1 MKLPPY
7 SYFPMIKGEKISL
20 RQIKEP
26 DFSAG
31 FSIRN
36 IGTLLSEKDLM
47 QELHRHNFFFV
58 LFLETG
64 KGEHSIDFTNYPVD
78 DYSVFFMRPGQVHQ
92 LTLRQGSKGYLMQF
106 NREFYTPKEEPVNFV
121 LRKVSHK
128 NHCPLSVEKF
138 RKLLTQLSF
147 IFEEYS
153 KKQYHYKEVI
163 KASLEILFVE
173 LVRQS
178 KNPKEI
184 TNDGSKYSQNQLEEL
199 LELLQKHIVTYKQV
213 TKYAE
218 MMHLTTFQ
226 LNKITKETVGKSCSQ
241 LINEQIVLEAKR
253 NLLATTNQ
261 VNQIAFD
268 LGFEDPSYFIRFF
281 KKHTNHSPEAF
292 RKNFK

>member
-1 MKLPPY
+1 MK
-7 SYFPMIKGEKISL
+7 EISI

-26 DFSAG
+26 DFSEG

-36 IGTLLSEKDLM
+36 IGALLSEKDM
-47 QELHRHNFFFV
+47 VQELHRHNFFFV
-58 LFLETG
+58 LFLEKG
-64 KGEHSIDFTNYPVD
+64 KGEHNIDFINYPVD

-92 LTLRQGSKGYLMQF
+92 LRLKQGSKGYLMQF

-121 LRKVSHK
+121 LRKVSNK
-128 NHCPLSVEKF
+128 NYCTLSVEKF
-138 RKLLTQLSF
+138 KKLVSQLSF

-153 KKQYHYKEVI
+153 QKQDHYKEVI

-184 TNDGSKYSQNQLEEL
+184 TNNGTKYSQNQLEEF
-199 LELLQKHIVTYKQV
+199 LELLQKHIVTHKQV
-213 TKYAE
+213 TQYAE

-226 LNKITKETVGKSCSQ
+226 LNKITKETTGNTCSQ

-281 KKHTNHSPEAF
+281 KKHTNFSPEAF

>member
-1 MKLPPY
+1 M
-7 SYFPMIKGEKISL
+7 SKISV

-26 DFSAG
+26 DFSEG

-36 IGTLLSEKDLM
+36 LDTLLSEKDLV
-47 QELHRHNFFFV
+47 QQLHRHNFFFI
-58 LFLETG
+58 LFLEKG
-64 KGEHSIDFTNYPVD
+64 KGEHSIDFTSYPVD

-92 LTLRQGSKGYLMQF
+92 LTLKRGSKGYIIQF
-106 NREFYTPKEEPVNFV
+106 NREFYTPIEEPVNFV
-121 LRKVSHK
+121 LRKVSTK
-128 NHCPLSVEKF
+128 NHCPLSAERF
-138 RKLLTQLSF
+138 RKLRSQLDY
-147 IFEEYS
+147 IFEEYTE
-153 KKQYHYKEVI
+153 KQDRYKQVI
-163 KASLEILFVE
+163 KEYLEILFIE

-184 TNDGSKYSQNQLEEL
+184 ANNDNQYSHEQYEEL
-199 LELLQKHIVTYKQV
+199 LELLQKHSV
-213 TKYAE
+213 TKKKVTHYAE

-226 LNKITKETVGKSCSQ
+226 INKITKEIINKTCSQ

-281 KKHTNHSPEAF
+281 KKQTGHTPEVF
-292 RKNFK
+292 RQNFK

>member
-1 MKLPPY
+1 MK
-7 SYFPMIKGEKISL
+7 EISI

-26 DFSAG
+26 DFSEG

-36 IGTLLSEKDLM
+36 IGILLSEKDLV

-58 LFLETG
+58 LFLENG
-64 KGEHSIDFTNYPVD
+64 KGEHYIDFTNYPVD

-92 LTLRQGSKGYLMQF
+92 LTLKQGCKGYLIQF
-106 NREFYTPKEEPVNFV
+106 NRDFYIPKEEPVNFV

-138 RKLLTQLSF
+138 RKLLSQLSF
-147 IFEEYS
+147 IFEEYNQ
-153 KKQYHYKEVI
+153 KQDHYKEVI
-163 KASLEILFVE
+163 KASLEILFIE

-178 KNPKEI
+178 SSPNEIKN
-184 TNDGSKYSQNQLEEL
+184 NGNKYSQNQLEEF
-199 LELLQKHIVTYKQV
+199 LELLQKHIVTHKQV
-213 TKYAE
+213 KQYAE
-218 MMHLTTFQ
+218 MMHLTAFQ

-281 KKHTNHSPEAF
+281 KKHTHHSPEAF
-292 RKNFK
+292 RKNSK

>member
-1 MKLPPY
+1 M
-7 SYFPMIKGEKISL
+7 SKISI

-26 DFSAG
+26 DFSEG
-31 FSIRN
+31 FSIRD
-36 IGTLLSEKDLM
+36 IGTLLSEKDLV

-58 LFLETG
+58 LFLEKG

-92 LTLRQGSKGYLMQF
+92 LTLQQGSKGYLMQF
-106 NREFYTPKEEPVNFV
+106 NRDFYTPKEEPVNFV

-138 RKLLTQLSF
+138 RRLLSQLSF
-147 IFEEYS
+147 IFEEYNQ
-153 KKQYHYKEVI
+153 KQDHYKEVV

-178 KNPKEI
+178 KSPKEI
-184 TNDGSKYSQNQLEEL
+184 TNDSNKYSQNQLEEF
-199 LELLQKHIVTYKQV
+199 LELLQKHIVTHKQV
-213 TKYAE
+213 TQYTE

-253 NLLATTNQ
+253 SLLATVNQ

-281 KKHTNHSPEAF
+281 KKHTNQSPEAF
-292 RKNFK
+292 RKNFKIVLQD

>member
-1 MKLPPY
+1 MK
-7 SYFPMIKGEKISL
+7 EISV

-26 DFSAG
+26 DFSEG

-36 IGTLLSEKDLM
+36 IGTLLSEKDLV
-47 QELHRHNFFFV
+47 QELHRHNFFFA
-58 LFLETG
+58 LFLEKG
-64 KGEHSIDFTNYPVD
+64 KGEHSIDFINYPVG

-92 LTLRQGSKGYLMQF
+92 LTLKQGSKGYLIQF
-106 NREFYTPKEEPVNFV
+106 NRDFYTPKEEPINFV
-121 LRKVSHK
+121 LRKVSYK
-128 NHCPLSVEKF
+128 NYCPLSGEKF
-138 RKLLTQLSF
+138 RRLLSQLSF
-147 IFEEYS
+147 IFEEYTQ
-153 KKQYHYKEVI
+153 KQDRYKEVI
-163 KASLEILFVE
+163 TASLEILFIE

-184 TNDGSKYSQNQLEEL
+184 KNDGTKYSQEQLEEL
-199 LELLQKHIVTYKQV
+199 LELLQKHIVTHKQV
-213 TKYAE
+213 TQYAE

-226 LNKITKETVGKSCSQ
+226 LNKITKETTGNTCSQ

-261 VNQIAFD
+261 INQIAFD

-281 KKHTNHSPEAF
+281 KKHTNFSPEAF

>member
-1 MKLPPY
+1 MK
-7 SYFPMIKGEKISL
+7 EISI

-26 DFSAG
+26 DFSEG

-36 IGTLLSEKDLM
+36 IGTLLSEKDLV
-47 QELHRHNFFFV
+47 QELHRHDFFFV
-58 LFLETG
+58 LFLEKG
-64 KGEHSIDFTNYPVD
+64 KGEHSIDFINYPVG

-92 LTLRQGSKGYLMQF
+92 LTLKQGSKGFLMQF
-106 NREFYTPKEEPVNFV
+106 NRGFYTPQETPVNFV

-138 RKLLTQLSF
+138 NKLLLQLSF
-147 IFEEYS
+147 ILEEYS
-153 KKQYHYKEVI
+153 QKQDHYKDVI
-163 KASLEILFVE
+163 KASLEVLFIE

-178 KNPKEI
+178 SNPKKI
-184 TNDGSKYSQNQLEEL
+184 ANDGTNYSQNHLEDF
-199 LELLQKHIVTYKQV
+199 LELLQKHIVTHKQV
-213 TKYAE
+213 TQYAE

-241 LINEQIVLEAKR
+241 LINEHIILEAKR

-281 KKHTNHSPEAF
+281 KKHTNYSPEAF

>member
-1 MKLPPY
+1 MK
-7 SYFPMIKGEKISL
+7 EISV

-26 DFSAG
+26 DFSDG
-31 FSIRN
+31 FSIRD
-36 IGTLLSEKDLM
+36 IGALLSEKDM
-47 QELHRHNFFFV
+47 VQELHRHNFFFV
-58 LFLETG
+58 LFLEKG
-64 KGEHSIDFTNYPVD
+64 NGEHSIDFINYPVN

-92 LTLRQGSKGYLMQF
+92 LTLKQGSNGYLMQF

-121 LRKVSHK
+121 LRKVSYK
-128 NHCPLSVEKF
+128 NYCPLSGEKF
-138 RKLLTQLSF
+138 SKLLSKLSF
-147 IFEEYS
+147 IFEEYTQ
-153 KKQYHYKEVI
+153 KQDRYKEVI
-163 KASLEILFVE
+163 TASLEILFIE

-184 TNDGSKYSQNQLEEL
+184 KNDGTKYSQNQLEEL
-199 LELLQKHIVTYKQV
+199 LERLQKHIVTHKQV
-213 TKYAE
+213 IKYAE

-226 LNKITKETVGKSCSQ
+226 LNKITKETTGKTCSQ

-261 VNQIAFD
+261 INQIAFD

-281 KKHTNHSPEAF
+281 KKHANFSPEAF

>member
-1 MKLPPY
+1 MK
-7 SYFPMIKGEKISL
+7 EISI

-26 DFSAG
+26 DFSQG

-36 IGTLLSEKDLM
+36 ISSLLCQKDLV
-47 QELHRHNFFFV
+47 QELHRHDFFFV
-58 LFLETG
+58 LFLEKG
-64 KGEHSIDFTNYPVD
+64 KGEHSIDFTNYPVE

-92 LTLRQGSKGYLMQF
+92 LTLQQGSKGYLMQF
-106 NREFYTPKEEPVNFV
+106 NREFYTPQETPVNFV
-121 LRKVSHK
+121 LRKVSNK
-128 NHCPLSVEKF
+128 NHCALSVEKF
-138 RKLLTQLSF
+138 SKLLWQLSF
-147 IFEEYS
+147 ILEEYNQ
-153 KKQYHYKEVI
+153 KQDHYKDVI
-163 KASLEILFVE
+163 KASLEVLFIE

-178 KNPKEI
+178 SNPKEI
-184 TNDGSKYSQNQLEEL
+184 TKEGTNYCQNQLEDF
-199 LELLQKHIVTYKQV
+199 LELLQKHIVTHKQV
-213 TKYAE
+213 TQYAQ

-241 LINEQIVLEAKR
+241 LINEHIVLEAKR

-281 KKHTNHSPEAF
+281 KKHTNYSPEAF

>member
-1 MKLPPY
+1 MK
-7 SYFPMIKGEKISL
+7 EISV

-26 DFSAG
+26 DFSEG

-36 IGTLLSEKDLM
+36 IGTLLSEKDLV
-47 QELHRHNFFFV
+47 QELHRHNFFFA
-58 LFLETG
+58 LFLEKGT
-64 KGEHSIDFTNYPVD
+64 GEHSIDFVNYPVG

-92 LTLRQGSKGYLMQF
+92 LTLKQGSKGYLIQF
-106 NREFYTPKEEPVNFV
+106 NREFYAPKEEPVNFV

-138 RKLLTQLSF
+138 SKLLLHLSF
-147 IFEEYS
+147 IFEEYTQ
-153 KKQYHYKEVI
+153 KQDRYKEVI
-163 KASLEILFVE
+163 TASLEILFIE

-184 TNDGSKYSQNQLEEL
+184 KNDGTKYSQEQLEEL
-199 LELLQKHIVTYKQV
+199 LELLQKHIVTHKQV
-213 TKYAE
+213 TQYAE

-226 LNKITKETVGKSCSQ
+226 LNKITKETTGSTCSQ

-261 VNQIAFD
+261 INQIAFD

-281 KKHTNHSPEAF
+281 KKQTNFSPEAF

>member
-1 MKLPPY
+1 MKV
-7 SYFPMIKGEKISL
+7 IGV

-26 DFSAG
+26 DFSEG

-36 IGTLLSEKDLM
+36 IGTLLSGKDLV
-47 QELHRHNFFFV
+47 QELHRHNFFFA
-58 LFLETG
+58 LFLEKGTG
-64 KGEHSIDFTNYPVD
+64 KHSIDFINYPVS

-92 LTLRQGSKGYLMQF
+92 LTLKQGSKGYLIQF
-106 NREFYTPKEEPVNFV
+106 NREFYAPKEEPVNFV
-121 LRKVSHK
+121 LRKVSYK
-128 NHCPLSVEKF
+128 NYCPLSSEKF
-138 RKLLTQLSF
+138 RKIFSQLSF
-147 IFEEYS
+147 IFEEYTQ
-153 KKQYHYKEVI
+153 KQDRYKEAI
-163 KASLEILFVE
+163 TASLEILFIE

-184 TNDGSKYSQNQLEEL
+184 KNDGTKYSQEQLEGL
-199 LELLQKHIVTYKQV
+199 LELLQKHIVTHKQV
-213 TKYAE
+213 TQYAE

-226 LNKITKETVGKSCSQ
+226 LNRITKETTGRTCSQ

-253 NLLATTNQ
+253 NLLATIIQ

-281 KKHTNHSPEAF
+281 KKHTNFSPEAF